1 MADDAATGPRA
12 VPARSGH
19 ERGTT
24 PQCTLGPPW
33 QSYALRAGTA
43 RGPFLVRVLVFAL
56 GLLLFCRGAVTCR
69 AALQFDVFVGYDG
82 IVPEAS
88 WFPVVCEVKN
98 DGLPFTGT
106 VELTSGNQNQTRR
119 ITVELPTST
128 LKRFVIPMFSTTAQG
143 YTRWYVRLYDEPGR
157 MP

>member
-1 MADDAATGPRA
+1 MR
-12 VPARSGH
+12 PAKTWWSCSWKVFRSYKPG
-19 ERGTT
+19 RTDS
-24 PQCTLGPPW
+24 PLI
-33 QSYALRAGTA
+33 
-43 RGPFLVRVLVFAL
+43 FVL
-56 GLLLFCRGAVTCR
+56 LLLFLFASALNLS
-69 AALQFDVFVGYDG
+69 AALQFDVFIGYDN

-143 YTRWYVRLYDEPGR
+143 YTRWDVRL
-157 MP
+157 